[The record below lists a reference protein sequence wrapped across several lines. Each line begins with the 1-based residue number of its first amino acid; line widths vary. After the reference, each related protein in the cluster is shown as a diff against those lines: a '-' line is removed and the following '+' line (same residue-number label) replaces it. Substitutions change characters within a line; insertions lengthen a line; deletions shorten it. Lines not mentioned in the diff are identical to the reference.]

1 MIKRNSPDDL
11 DLLIGRS
18 RLELRGGAHRHHV
31 QRRFGGA
38 VDDVLGDGVEP
49 AVHHLAD
56 AAEVRG
62 HVDDRR
68 IIREVPVQ
76 NTRRQSN

>member
-1 MIKRNSPDDL
+1 
-11 DLLIGRS
+11 
-18 RLELRGGAHRHHV
+18 
-31 QRRFGGA
+31 
-38 VDDVLGDGVEP
+38 LGDGVEP

-68 IIREVPVQ
+68 VIREVPVKK
-76 NTRRQSN
+76 NTTSVQLPILHAKE